1 MTTKPNLTEFS
12 PSLRIAAQSSC
23 TLGENPLW
31 HADECRLYWCDIVH
45 GRLFRHDPQ
54 TGTTEM
60 VRDGADDKSMIGGF
74 TLEADGALLLFM
86 DGGRI
91 ERWSGNASETIREA
105 HPDMRDT
112 RFNDVIADPL
122 GRVFCGTMSTPTR
135 PGKLYLLNIDRTLK
149 PVVENVGCSNGMA
162 FSLDHALL
170 YYTDS
175 IARTI
180 SRFEYDVDSGAIR
193 NPTIF
198 AITSPDEGL
207 PDGLT
212 IDAEGYLWSARWGGG
227 AIVRYAPSGEDV
239 RRIAVPA
246 PKATSLAFGGRE
258 RRTLFITTAGGD
270 TPLTEGALAGSLFAF
285 EPGMCGVSEFRSRI
299 CSNL

>member
-1 MTTKPNLTEFS
+1 MITNPNTNKFS
-12 PSLRIAAQSSC
+12 PNLRIAAQSTC

-31 HADECRLYWCDIVH
+31 HADEQRLYWCDIVH

-54 TGTTEM
+54 SGITEM
-60 VRDGADDKSMIGGF
+60 VRDGAADRSMIGGF
-74 TLEADGALLLFM
+74 TFEADGALLLFM
-86 DGGRI
+86 NGGRI
-91 ERWSGNASETIREA
+91 ERWSGAASETIREA
-105 HPDMRDT
+105 DPDMQDT

-135 PGKLYLLNIDRTLK
+135 PGKLYLLDIDQSMK

-162 FSLDHALL
+162 FSPGQGLL

-175 IARTI
+175 VARTI
-180 SRFEYDVDSGAIR
+180 TRFEYEANSGAIR
-193 NPTIF
+193 SPKIF
-198 AITSPDEGL
+198 TSIPPDVGL

-212 IDAEGYLWSARWGGG
+212 IDAEGYLWSARWDGGV
-227 AIVRYAPSGEDV
+227 IVRYAPSGEEV
-239 RRIAVPA
+239 HRIVVPA
-246 PKATSLAFGGRE
+246 PKPTSLAFGGRE
-258 RRTLFITTAGGD
+258 LRTLFITTAGGD